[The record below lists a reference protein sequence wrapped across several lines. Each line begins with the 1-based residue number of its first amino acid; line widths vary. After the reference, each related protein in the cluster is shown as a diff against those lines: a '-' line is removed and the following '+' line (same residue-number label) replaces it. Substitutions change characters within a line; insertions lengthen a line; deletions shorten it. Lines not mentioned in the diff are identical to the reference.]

1 MRPGV
6 VSSDVQ
12 SSAASLRTSLK
23 VWLTS
28 LHNPGK
34 VEFGFAEDINCGSAC
49 VLSVQSWKPGESVL
63 VSLPPELSSVAQVI
77 NCRHQPNGQ
86 FALRVRFLDPSPD
99 WEDVLPNDAV
109 CAAANTGLQIQHIIQ

>member
-6 VSSDVQ
+6 VSSEVQ
-12 SSAASLRTSLK
+12 SSESSLRTSLK

-28 LHNPGK
+28 LHYPGK
-34 VEFGFAEDINCGSAC
+34 IEFGFAEDIDCSSAC
-49 VLSVQSWKPGESVL
+49 VISVQSWKPGESVL

-99 WEDVLPNDAV
+99 WEDVLPNDTV
-109 CAAANTGLQIQHIIQ
+109 CAAANTGLEIQHIIQ